1 MAKNTKIE
9 WCDHSFNPWVGCT
22 KISPG
27 CDNCY
32 AERWACRFGTVGWGA
47 KANRRKTSAQNWRQP
62 IQWNRQA
69 EIQFNAWERFKT
81 DYNLSDSEMI
91 VRGFI
96 KPRRPRVF
104 CGSLCDVFDNAV
116 PDEWRVELFELM
128 STTPHLDWLLLTK
141 RIGNVMEMLE
151 RCAIKIESHP
161 DWSDEGNP
169 PHAALRDWLANW
181 FLLRLA
187 PKNIWLGATICN
199 QEEADRDIPKLLA
212 TPAAVRFVSME
223 PLLGSV
229 DLAQACAKYHWTDG
243 DGVEC
248 VAMPRHLD
256 WVIVGGETG
265 KHARPLHPDWV
276 RNLRDQCRSAGVPFC
291 FKQWGMWAPAEAL
304 IDELIGDFAEAWIR
318 GDGFVIEGGEVDF
331 FGDDAVLYRTGKK
344 SAGRLLD
351 GHVWDEVPEC

>member
-32 AERWACRFGTVGWGA
+32 AERWACRFGTEGWGA

-69 EIQFNAWERFKT
+69 EIQFSAWERFQT
-81 DYNLSDSEMI
+81 DSGLSDDEMI
-91 VRGFI
+91 EQHGFI

-128 STTPHLDWLLLTK
+128 SVTPHLDWLLLTK
-141 RIGNVMEMLE
+141 RIGNAAKMLPKDQ
-151 RCAIKIESHP
+151 RGDQLSWGCG
-161 DWSDEGNP
+161 WSNV
-169 PHAALRDWLANW
+169 
-181 FLLRLA
+181 
-187 PKNIWLGATICN
+187 WLGATICN

-223 PLLGSV
+223 PLLGPI

-243 DGVEC
+243 GGFWYS
-248 VAMPRHLD
+248 ATPRLLD
-256 WVIVGGETG
+256 WTIVGGETG
-265 KHARPLHPDWV
+265 KHARPLHPSWV
-276 RNLRDQCRSAGVPFC
+276 RSLRDQCQHARIPFF
-291 FKQWGMWAPAEAL
+291 FKQWGEYVEW
-304 IDELIGDFAEAWIR
+304 
-318 GDGFVIEGGEVDF
+318 DGSQSPSPSARM
-331 FGDDAVLYRTGKK
+331 DDMTPVVWVGKK

-351 GHVWDEVPEC
+351 GRTWEEVPEC

>member
-104 CGSLCDVFDNAV
+104 CGSLCDVFDNTV

-128 STTPHLDWLLLTK
+128 SVTPHLDWLLLTK
-141 RIGNVMEMLE
+141 RIGNAAKMLPRDQRE
-151 RCAIKIESHP
+151 DPLSWGCG
-161 DWSDEGNP
+161 WSNV
-169 PHAALRDWLANW
+169 
-181 FLLRLA
+181 
-187 PKNIWLGATICN
+187 WLGASICN

-223 PLLGSV
+223 PLLGPI
-229 DLAQACAKYHWTDG
+229 DLAQACAKYHWIDG

-256 WVIVGGETG
+256 WVIVGGESG

-276 RNLRDQCRSAGVPFC
+276 RSLRDQCQNARIPFC
-291 FKQWGMWAPAEAL
+291 FKQWGAWVPAES
-304 IDELIGDFAEAWIR
+304 ICDELVGDFAEVWIR
-318 GDGFVIEGGEVDF
+318 GDGSVITGGEIDF

-351 GHVWDEVPEC
+351 GRTWDEVPEC

>member
-9 WCDHSFNPWVGCT
+9 WCDHSFNPWVGCA

-69 EIQFNAWERFKT
+69 EIQFSAWERFQT
-81 DYNLSDSEMI
+81 DNELSDDEMI
-91 VRGFI
+91 EQHGFI

-128 STTPHLDWLLLTK
+128 SVTPHLDWLLLTK
-141 RIGNVMEMLE
+141 RIGNAAKMLPKD
-151 RCAIKIESHP
+151 RRGDPLSWGGG
-161 DWSDEGNP
+161 WSNV
-169 PHAALRDWLANW
+169 
-181 FLLRLA
+181 
-187 PKNIWLGATICN
+187 WLGATICN

-223 PLLGSV
+223 PLLGPI

-243 DGVEC
+243 GGFWYS
-248 VAMPRHLD
+248 ATPRLLD
-256 WVIVGGETG
+256 WTIVGGETG
-265 KHARPLHPDWV
+265 KHARPLHPSWV
-276 RNLRDQCRSAGVPFC
+276 RSLRDQCQHARIPFC
-291 FKQWGMWAPAEAL
+291 FKQWGEYVEW
-304 IDELIGDFAEAWIR
+304 
-318 GDGFVIEGGEVDF
+318 DGSQSPSPSARM
-331 FGDDAVLYRTGKK
+331 DDMTPVVWVGKK

-351 GHVWDEVPEC
+351 GRTWEEVPEC

>member
-69 EIQFNAWERFKT
+69 EIQFSAWERFQT
-81 DYNLSDSEMI
+81 DNGLSDDEMI
-91 VRGFI
+91 EQHGFI
-96 KPRRPRVF
+96 KPRHPRVF

-128 STTPHLDWLLLTK
+128 SVTPHLDWLLLTK

-169 PHAALRDWLANW
+169 PYAALRDWLANW
-181 FLLRLA
+181 FLLRRA

-223 PLLGSV
+223 PLLGPV
-229 DLAQACAKYHWTDG
+229 DLAQACAKCRWTDSY
-243 DGVEC
+243 GVKC
-248 VAMPRHLD
+248 VATPRYLD

-265 KHARPLHPDWV
+265 KYARPLHPNWI
-276 RNLRDQCRSAGVPFC
+276 RSLRDQCQRARIPFF
-291 FKQWGMWAPAEAL
+291 FKQWGEYVEW
-304 IDELIGDFAEAWIR
+304 
-318 GDGFVIEGGEVDF
+318 DGSQSPSPSARM
-331 FGDDAVLYRTGKK
+331 DDMTPVVWVGKK
-344 SAGRLLD
+344 AAGRLLD
-351 GHVWDEVPEC
+351 GWIWNEVPEC